1 MSNNLK
7 LQVLLNAVDR
17 ASRPFKAIQTASKSL
32 SGDIRNTQKTLK
44 ELNAQAGR
52 IEGFRK
58 TSGQLA
64 VTGQSLQKAKNEA
77 EALAAQF
84 KNTEKP
90 TRAQAKVLESAQ
102 RAAEGLQ
109 LAMSP
114 VNN

>member
-84 KNTEKP
+84 KTPRNR
-90 TRAQAKVLESAQ
+90 RARRRRCWSQRSAPPKGYSSSTT
-102 RAAEGLQ
+102 A
-109 LAMSP
+109 
-114 VNN
+114 